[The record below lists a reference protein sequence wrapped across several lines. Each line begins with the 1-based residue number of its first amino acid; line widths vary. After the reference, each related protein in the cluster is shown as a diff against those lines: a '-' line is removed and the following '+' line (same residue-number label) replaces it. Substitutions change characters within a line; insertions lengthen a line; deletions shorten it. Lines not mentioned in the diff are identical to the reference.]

1 MFSACA
7 CRRRLRTHIP
17 GAFSAD
23 GPAPA
28 LTLHHKGAHPFR
40 GVGDGTRH
48 SGLGVL
54 SIVPLLVL
62 LLHWDYTFSAHVQT
76 EVQDL
81 TTAIRRGTE

>member
-23 GPAPA
+23 GPA
-28 LTLHHKGAHPFR
+28 HC
-40 GVGDGTRH
+40 
-48 SGLGVL
+48 GLGVL

-62 LLHWDYTFSAHVQT
+62 LLHWDYTFSAQVQT